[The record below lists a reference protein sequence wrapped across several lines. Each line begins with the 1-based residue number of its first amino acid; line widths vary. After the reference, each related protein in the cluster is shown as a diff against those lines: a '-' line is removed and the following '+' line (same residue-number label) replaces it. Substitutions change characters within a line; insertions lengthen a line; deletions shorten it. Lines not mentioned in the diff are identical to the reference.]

1 MASGFIR
8 RVLRFSD
15 RKKKMSC
22 EDKVIRKS
30 SIKREAI
37 GETKFA
43 DTLILYFH
51 LPDSKKVNFC
61 CLSQPSCGIL
71 LW

>member
-1 MASGFIR
+1 MH
-8 RVLRFSD
+8 
-15 RKKKMSC
+15 RKKLSR
-22 EDKVIRKS
+22 DKEVIYNL
-30 SIKREAI
+30 KREAI

-51 LPDSKKVNFC
+51 LPDSKKMNFC
-61 CLSQPSCGIL
+61 CLSQPLCGIL